1 MANKPNIVA
10 IIQARMTSTRL
21 PGKVLLDIHGKPM
34 LQRVVERA
42 GRASTVNQI
51 MVATTVEHS
60 DDPIVDFCRKNEIPV
75 SRGSLSDVL
84 DRYMQAARAA
94 HADVVVRLTADCPLL
109 DAQVVDDVVQAFLG
123 PNGSQPYD
131 FAANRLPPPWHRTY
145 PIGLDTEVVSMQA
158 LERAWREAREP
169 YQREHVMP
177 YFYEQEGRF
186 RVKVID
192 APADYGWMRWT
203 VDTPQ
208 DLELVR
214 TIFDRFAP
222 QEDFAW
228 MDVVRLFEREPS
240 LKDMNA
246 QVGAKD
252 YRETE
257 KRKSD

>member
-1 MANKPNIVA
+1 MTKELNTVA

-21 PGKVLLDIHGKPM
+21 PGKVLLDLHGKPM

-42 GRASTVNQI
+42 RRASTVHQV
-51 MVATTVEHS
+51 MVATTVEPS
-60 DDPIVDFCRKNEIPV
+60 DDPIVEFCGKNDIPV

-84 DRYMQAARAA
+84 DRYMQAARSAQ
-94 HADVVVRLTADCPLL
+94 ADVVVRLTADCPLL
-109 DAQVVDDVVQAFLG
+109 DPQVVDDVVHAFLG
-123 PNGSQPYD
+123 PDGSQPYD
-131 FAANRLPPPWHRTY
+131 FAANRLPPPWHRTF

-158 LERAWREAREP
+158 LERAWREARKP
-169 YQREHVMP
+169 HQREHVMP

-214 TIFDRFAP
+214 TIFERFAP
-222 QEDFAW
+222 REDFSW
-228 MDVVRLFEREPS
+228 MEVAELFQNEPG
-240 LKDMNA
+240 LKEINA

-257 KRKSD
+257 KRTHG